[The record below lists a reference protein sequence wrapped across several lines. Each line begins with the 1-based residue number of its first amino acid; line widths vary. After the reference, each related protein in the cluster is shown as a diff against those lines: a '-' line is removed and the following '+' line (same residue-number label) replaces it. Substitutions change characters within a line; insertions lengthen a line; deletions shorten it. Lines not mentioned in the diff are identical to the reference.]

1 MMVILLISSIILH
14 FKIPKL
20 PTDQNSDNDKVLLLI
35 FSITALLMIV
45 GGTIILWFPTSEQFA
60 IFLFI
65 TVVMT
70 FVRLLYPII
79 YFMNHPNLK
88 EYVWKTLKQWSQSK
102 LIVALTPD
110 LELWKNVCLIFTY
123 FYTMGGCFGLLFEYK
138 WPKAKTPNNN
148 QVSPA

>member
-1 MMVILLISSIILH
+1 MMAILLISSIILH

-65 TVVMT
+65 TVLMT
-70 FVRLLYPII
+70 FVRLLYPVI
-79 YFMNHPNLK
+79 YLMNHPNLK
-88 EYVWKTLKQWSQSK
+88 EYAWKTLKQWS
-102 LIVALTPD
+102 ALTPD
-110 LELWKNVCLIFTY
+110 HTSAMWDGSWW
-123 FYTMGGCFGLLFEYK
+123 YTPPENRK
-138 WPKAKTPNNN
+138 VK
-148 QVSPA
+148 